1 VLVHEAGSVLC
12 HVELVDEAE
21 GCELPEVVGSQFLDL
36 PREPVPDLT
45 GVGLP
50 PGLRPVASGIAV
62 DGPFD
67 VVAGDAGEQRPLVQ
81 AEQRLVEAVRA
92 VDGMRP
98 AGQLEP
104 R

>member
-1 VLVHEAGSVLC
+1 MTMCS
-12 HVELVDEAE
+12 VELVDDAQVRELAE
-21 GCELPEVVGSQFLDL
+21 LVVPQVFGRA
-36 PREPVPDLT
+36 REPVPDLT
-45 GVGLP
+45 GVGQLP
-50 PGLRPVASGIAV
+50 PGLRPVAGAVAV

-67 VVAGDAGEQRPLVQ
+67 VVAGDACEKRPLVQ
-81 AEQRLVEAVRA
+81 AEQRQVEAVRA